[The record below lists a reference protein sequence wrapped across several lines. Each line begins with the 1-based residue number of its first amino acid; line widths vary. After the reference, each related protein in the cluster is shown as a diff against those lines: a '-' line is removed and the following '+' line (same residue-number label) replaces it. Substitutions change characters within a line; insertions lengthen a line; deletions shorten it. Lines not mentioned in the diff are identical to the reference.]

1 MKEAFCPMKKSCKD
15 KCELCVFA
23 NRFRQLARTI
33 AKQNRKIRAM
43 ERELAAYRQLG
54 TVGELTEAIRALY
67 P

>member
-1 MKEAFCPMKKSCKD
+1 MKEAFCPMKKRCLD
-15 KCELCVFA
+15 RCEECICH

-54 TVGELTEAIRALY
+54 SVEELTEAVKALY